1 VSLCFFKQHVVDVDV
16 AELVFDDR
24 DLQAVAS
31 GTQDVIHQR
40 GFPRTQVPGED
51 RDGDARV
58 VCGRHGCWCEKQV
71 CVS

>member
-40 GFPRTQVPGED
+40 GFPRTPGTPV
-51 RDGDARV
+51 RIVTGMRVSLWKARLLV
-58 VCGRHGCWCEKQV
+58 
-71 CVS
+71 